1 MEIDLWSL
9 PVHDYLLGD
18 WPNLTVERL
27 KVYLGF
33 GGITGTIALVIWQPA
48 DRIIGWN

>member
-9 PVHDYLLGD
+9 PEHDYLLGD

-33 GGITGTIALVIWQPA
+33 GGITGTVVLMRWQPA

>member
-9 PVHDYLLGD
+9 PEHDYPLGD

-27 KVYLGF
+27 RVYLG
-33 GGITGTIALVIWQPA
+33 GIRGTIALVVWQPV
-48 DRIIGWN
+48 DRVIGWN

>member
-9 PVHDYLLGD
+9 PEHDYLLGD

-33 GGITGTIALVIWQPA
+33 GGDYGDRRVDALA
-48 DRIIGWN
+48 TRR